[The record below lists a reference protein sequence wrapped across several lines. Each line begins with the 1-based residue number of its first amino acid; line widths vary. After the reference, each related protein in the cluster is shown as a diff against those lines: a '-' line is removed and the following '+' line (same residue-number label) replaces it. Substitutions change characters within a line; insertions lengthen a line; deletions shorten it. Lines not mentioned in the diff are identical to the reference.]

1 MNEAFIYDAIKT
13 PRGKAKKTGALYQ
26 IKPIELLANCF
37 KAIQKRN
44 DLDTTYINDAIIGC
58 VSPVGEQ
65 GANIAKSALLFAD
78 WSNKVSG
85 FQLNRFCASGL
96 EAVNLAAMKVRSGW
110 EDMLIAGG
118 LESMSRVAIEADGGA
133 LLFDPDVI
141 THIGYVPQGI
151 SADLIATLEEYDRE
165 TLDAYALRSQQR
177 AAAAWDAG
185 YFDSATI
192 PIYNT
197 AGMLVLDR
205 DEHLRPNTTLE
216 ILAGLPPAFA
226 EIGNSGFDAIALR
239 KYPVVEKIQHLHTA
253 GNSSGIVDGAAM
265 MLIGNAEMGK
275 RLGLKPKAKIIS
287 VGNASTDATL
297 MLQGPTP
304 ATKRALKNIGMDK
317 KDIDLWEMN
326 EAFAAP
332 VLKFQSDMDID
343 PDILNVNGG
352 AIAMGHPL
360 GATGCMILGTLMNEL
375 IRRNKS
381 TGLATLCAGG
391 GMGISTIIEIV

>member
-26 IKPIELLANCF
+26 IKPIELLANCY

-44 DLDTTYINDAIIGC
+44 DLDTSYVNDAIIGC

-96 EAVNLAAMKVRSGW
+96 EAVNLAAMKIRSGW
-110 EDMLIAGG
+110 EDLLIAGG
-118 LESMSRVAIEADGGA
+118 IESMSRAAIESDGGA

-151 SADLIATLEEYDRE
+151 SADLIATLEEYDRQ
-165 TLDAYALRSQQR
+165 TLDEYALRSQQR
-177 AAAAWDAG
+177 AAAAH
-185 YFDSATI
+185 I
-192 PIYNT
+192 
-197 AGMLVLDR
+197 
-205 DEHLRPNTTLE
+205 RPNTTLE
-216 ILAGLPPAFA
+216 TLSSLPAAFA
-226 EIGNSGFDAIALR
+226 EIGDSGFDAIALR
-239 KYPVVEKIQHLHTA
+239 KYPVVEKIKHLHTA

-304 ATKRALKNIGMDK
+304 ATKRALKNAGMEK
-317 KDIDLWEMN
+317 NDIDLWEMN
-326 EAFAAP
+326 EAFASP
-332 VLKFQSDMDID
+332 VLKFQRDMDID
-343 PDILNVNGG
+343 PETLNVNGG

-375 IRRNKS
+375 IRTNKS

>member
-1 MNEAFIYDAIKT
+1 MNEAYIYDAIKT
-13 PRGKAKKTGALYQ
+13 PRGKGKKSGALYQ

-37 KAIQKRN
+37 KAIQERN
-44 DLDTTYINDAIIGC
+44 NLDTSYVNDAIIGC
-58 VSPVGEQ
+58 VTPVGEQ

-78 WSNKVSG
+78 WSHHVSG

-96 EAVNLAAMKVRSGW
+96 EAVNLAATKIRSGW
-110 EDMLIAGG
+110 ENLIIAGG
-118 LESMSRVAIEADGGA
+118 LESMSRASIESDGGA

-151 SADLIATLEEYDRE
+151 SADLIATLEEYDRD
-165 TLDAYALRSQQR
+165 TLDKYALQSQMR
-177 AAAAWDAG
+177 AAAAWEAG

-192 PIYNT
+192 PIYNS
-197 AGMLVLDR
+197 AGMLVLEK

-216 ILAGLPPAFA
+216 QLSKLPPAFA
-226 EIGNSGFDAIALR
+226 RIGDSGFDAIALR
-239 KYPVVEKIQHLHTA
+239 KYPVVEKIKHHHTA
-253 GNSSGIVDGAAM
+253 GNSSGIVDGAAL
-265 MLIGNAEMGK
+265 MLIGSKEVGEK
-275 RLGLKPKAKIIS
+275 IGLKPKAKIIS
-287 VGNASTDATL
+287 IGNACSDSTL

-304 ATKRALKNIGMDK
+304 ASRRALKSAGMEK

-326 EAFAAP
+326 EAFASP
-332 VLKFQSDMDID
+332 VLKFQQDMDID
-343 PDILNVNGG
+343 PELLNVNGG

-381 TGLATLCAGG
+381 TGLVTLCAGG

>member
-37 KAIQKRN
+37 KAIEQRN
-44 DLDTTYINDAIIGC
+44 DLDTTYVDDAIIGC

-96 EAVNLAAMKVRSGW
+96 EAVNLAAMKIRSGW
-110 EDMLIAGG
+110 EDMVVAGG
-118 LESMSRVAIEADGGA
+118 LESMSRTAIESDGGPM
-133 LLFDPDVI
+133 LFDPDVI

-151 SADLIATLEEYDRE
+151 SADLIATLEGYDRE
-165 TLDAYALRSQQR
+165 TLDAYALQSQQR
-177 AAAAWDAG
+177 AAKAWEDG

-192 PIYNT
+192 PIHNT
-197 AGMLVLDR
+197 AGLLVLNK
-205 DEHLRPNTTLE
+205 DEHLRPTSTLE
-216 ILAGLPPAFA
+216 GLGKLNPAFA
-226 EIGNSGFDAIALR
+226 DIGAAGFDAIAMR
-239 KYPVVEKIQHLHTA
+239 KYPVVERIKHLHTA
-253 GNSSGIVDGAAM
+253 GNSSGIVDGAAL
-265 MLIGNAEMGK
+265 MLIGSKEMGE
-275 RLGLKPKAKIIS
+275 RLGLTPMAKIIS
-287 VGNASTDATL
+287 IGNASTDATL

-304 ATKRALKNIGMDK
+304 ASKRALKNIGMNNE
-317 KDIDLWEMN
+317 DIDLWEMN
-326 EAFAAP
+326 EAFASP
-332 VLKFQSDMDID
+332 VLKFQQDMDID
-343 PDILNVNGG
+343 PAILNVNGG

-375 IRRNKS
+375 IRRKKN
-381 TGLATLCAGG
+381 TGLATLCVGG
-391 GMGISTIIEIV
+391 GMGIATIIEIV